1 MVHSYTPIPLD
12 CSLEYL
18 LRKVL
23 CNEEALTVPQ
33 HELSLDLL
41 KNFRTAGCDYFD
53 LLAIM
58 SSVNSYTAE
67 EIETMISLSPKLSA
81 NLAITPQNIRECIP
95 RWTASKYHSAPI
107 ADVVTELEKLL
118 TENKCGITL
127 YNSNLNL
134 RDKQSVND
142 QYILLISKNH
152 RIFLDVNR
160 KISVGFEQK

>member
-1 MVHSYTPIPLD
+1 MVLEYTPISLD
-12 CSLEYL
+12 CSLENL

-23 CNEEALTVPQ
+23 CKEDICAVPQ

-41 KNFRTAGCDYFD
+41 KDFRAAGCDYFD
-53 LLAIM
+53 LLAVM

-67 EIETMISLSPKLSA
+67 EIETMISLGPKLA
-81 NLAITPQNIRECIP
+81 ARLAVTPQNIRECIP
-95 RWTASKYHSAPI
+95 RWTSSKYRSAPI
-107 ADVVTELEKLL
+107 TVVVKELENLL

-134 RDKQSVND
+134 RDRRSVND
-142 QYILLISKNH
+142 QYILLISKEN

-160 KISVGFEQK
+160 KISIGFEQK

>member
-23 CNEEALTVPQ
+23 CNEEVLTVPQ

-41 KNFRTAGCDYFD
+41 KDFRTAGCDYFD

-81 NLAITPQNIRECIP
+81 NLVITPQNIRECIP

-107 ADVVTELEKLL
+107 ADVVKELENPL

-134 RDKQSVND
+134 RGKRSVND
-142 QYILLISKNH
+142 QYILLISEKK

-160 KISVGFEQK
+160 KISIGFKE